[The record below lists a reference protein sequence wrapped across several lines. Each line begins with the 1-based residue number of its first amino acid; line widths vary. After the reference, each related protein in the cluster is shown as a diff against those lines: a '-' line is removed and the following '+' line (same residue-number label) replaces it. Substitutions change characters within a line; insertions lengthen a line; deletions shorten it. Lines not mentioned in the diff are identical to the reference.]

1 MTYTNLFTFYRSK
14 EWEQFR
20 KALLAERLE
29 RDGEIIDDV
38 TGKPIVKAYD
48 VILHHVTPLTE
59 QNVFDHSIALNPEN
73 IQVVSHKTHNEI
85 HNRFGSWQRH
95 IYIVYGSPCSGK
107 STWVDSVAT
116 KDDLIIDIDRLY
128 NAINN
133 HRGNRVYTNV
143 MVLYRSMIDMV
154 KTRNGTWNN
163 AFIVM
168 ANCNSVE
175 RTQKLLD
182 AELIHIDTPKE
193 ICYKRAVE
201 KNPSKEYMDYL
212 DKYWREYEQF
222 GKRLQGL

>member
-48 VILHHVTPLTE
+48 VILHHVIPLTE
-59 QNVFDHSIALNPEN
+59 QNVFDADIALNPDN
-73 IQVVSHKTHNEI
+73 IQVVSHRTHNEI

-95 IYIVYGSPCSGK
+95 IYIVYGSPCAGK

-143 MVLYRSMIDMV
+143 MALYRSLIDMV

-163 AFIVM
+163 VFIVRGFPLRG
-168 ANCNSVE
+168 E
-175 RTQKLLD
+175 RERLAQQLD
-182 AELIHIDTPKE
+182 AELIHIDTDKE
-193 ICYKRAVE
+193 TCLARSYGKA
-201 KNPSKEYMDYL
+201 PDYHEHVT
-212 DKYWREYEQF
+212 DWWNKYQA
-222 GKRLQGL
+222 

>member
-1 MTYTNLFTFYRSK
+1 MTYTNLFTFYRSS

-59 QNVFDHSIALNPEN
+59 QNVFDADIALNPDN
-73 IQVVSHKTHNEI
+73 IQVVSHRTHNEI

-116 KDDLIIDIDRLY
+116 KDDLIIDIDRIY

-143 MVLYRSMIDMV
+143 MALYRSLIDMV

-163 AFIVM
+163 VFIVRGFPLRG
-168 ANCNSVE
+168 E
-175 RTQKLLD
+175 RERLAQQLD
-182 AELIHIDTPKE
+182 AELIHIDTDKE
-193 ICYKRAVE
+193 TCLERSYEKAPDYHKHVE
-201 KNPSKEYMDYL
+201 DWWN
-212 DKYWREYEQF
+212 KYQA
-222 GKRLQGL
+222 